1 MRVVCFLLPC
11 PSIKLVFFVLFSGP
25 QQRAG
30 SRGAAVDFRRAGRAS
45 ARRSVRGHPQGRRR
59 SLQSHQQTRPRISE
73 KDPGQGHSL
82 PTHGEHSKAGD
93 FCIRGTTIF

>member
-1 MRVVCFLLPC
+1 MRLVCFLLPC
-11 PSIKLVFFVLFSGP
+11 PVIKFVFFVLLSGP

-59 SLQSHQQTRPRISE
+59 SLQSHQQTRPRIGE

-82 PTHGEHSKAGD
+82 PTHGEHSKAGN
-93 FCIRGTTIF
+93 FL